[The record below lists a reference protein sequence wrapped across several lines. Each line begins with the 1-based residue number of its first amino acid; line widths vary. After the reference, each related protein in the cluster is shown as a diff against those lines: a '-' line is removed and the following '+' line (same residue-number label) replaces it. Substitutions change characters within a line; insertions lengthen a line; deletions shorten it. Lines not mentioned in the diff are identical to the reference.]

1 MSDATARAALVAR
14 GASLAAR
21 GLAHGSSGNLSVRS
35 GDGFL
40 MTPTGSALGRL
51 DPARLSQLDTAGR
64 HVAGDAP
71 TKEAFL
77 HLAVYAKRP
86 SARAIVHLHCTCAV
100 AVSCLV
106 HENTAN
112 VLPPLTAY
120 QMMRVGALPLV
131 PYHPPGD
138 RALATAVAALAER
151 HKAVLLANHGPV
163 VAGTSLDAAV
173 ESAEELEEAAKLAL
187 MLHGRT
193 VRTLTTAELDELG
206 RRFPD

>member
-1 MSDATARAALVAR
+1 MSDATTREALAAR
-14 GASLAAR
+14 GAALAAR

-35 GDGFL
+35 GGGFL

-51 DPARLSQLDTAGR
+51 DPARLSQLDAAGR

-106 HENTAN
+106 HENTSN

-120 QMMRVGALPLV
+120 QMMRVGPLPLV

-138 RALATAVAALAER
+138 RALATAVEVLAER

-187 MLHGRT
+187 MLHGRP
-193 VRTLTTAELDELG
+193 VRTLTTAEIEELG